1 MRRQFLTYYD
11 FKKTAKKLQFC
22 QIFRFSKKRAR
33 KVNFV
38 YDFKLMYKINE
49 DSYAFNFFSSESC
62 KSILFNKNAHF
73 TFQYEVCALLEKHEH
88 LVFKKMQFRQKSKKC
103 AKKMR
108 IFYFSALATSEMEKA
123 HFFLPRTGRV
133 CRKCAFWLLKT
144 EISKMKRG
152 ILKWVAELPVYIK
165 SAAFGRIWCAKS
177 IEWKWLGK
185 SRDIT
190 IHNRITIHIGF
201 TYKFVS
207 ALCMKKKK
215 KLLVGRTDNP
225 EVVHQDL
232 VLKIRS
238 DPNFRRRLTELA
250 LEKFRILGPGVLLF
264 EYPIPT
270 KTSFRH
276 FIERDN
282 VDTLLSHFRWYL
294 PCKLE

>member
-1 MRRQFLTYYD
+1 MKAESPYFSTKTRILPFNAKCARYLRKMRIWFW
-11 FKKTAKKLQFC
+11 KNC
-22 QIFRFSKKRAR
+22 
-33 KVNFV
+33 NFV
-38 YDFKLMYKINE
+38 KNR
-49 DSYAFNFFSSESC
+49 
-62 KSILFNKNAHF
+62 KNAH
-73 TFQYEVCALLEKHEH
+73 
-88 LVFKKMQFRQKSKKC
+88 
-103 AKKMR
+103 KMR
-108 IFYFSALATSEMEKA
+108 IFYFGALATSEMEKA

-215 KLLVGRTDNP
+215 KLLWKNT
-225 EVVHQDL
+225 
-232 VLKIRS
+232 
-238 DPNFRRRLTELA
+238 
-250 LEKFRILGPGVLLF
+250 
-264 EYPIPT
+264 
-270 KTSFRH
+270 
-276 FIERDN
+276 
-282 VDTLLSHFRWYL
+282 
-294 PCKLE
+294 